1 MSKFLSE
8 TGLATLWANIKTLL
22 NTRLS
27 AFGQKGSPGGLAELD
42 DTGKVPASQLP
53 SYVDDVL
60 EYPAKASFPATGES
74 GKIYVSGSDNTSW
87 RWSGTAYVQ
96 IKGDLAL
103 GETASTAYRGDRG
116 KTAYEHSQAKHA
128 PTTVATTSAD
138 GLMAAADKQK
148 LDKLNTDMANV
159 GIQGILDLT
168 KPETVTAIQTM
179 YEGMA
184 DNSLKMCLIA
194 DSAGAFPSTTE
205 KYITMAAEVAAL
217 FGASRLGAN
226 VGDIAVI
233 VRFSPQ
239 IMPYPVCRVLPYNDS
254 KPPMDGFPGAI
265 GVMTPAD
272 KQKLD
277 SIQEGADRT
286 QYVLSNDDVVVGAVR
301 QHVGETN
308 ADFRQGMFYVG
319 RDAEPPVATISDDYY
334 AQYMQ
339 LDVETFA
346 QKVENRAGMY
356 RFYQEDAEPG
366 VWYLNQG
373 TQVNLAEFGLSNYN
387 ITYKTG
393 GFTIA
398 FQPAKPAR
406 WEIIS

>member
-1 MSKFLSE
+1 MAIEIISKLKPKNGGTF
-8 TGLATLWANIKTLL
+8 TLMDA
-22 NTRLS
+22 
-27 AFGQKGSPGGLAELD
+27 A
-42 DTGKVPASQLP
+42 
-53 SYVDDVL
+53 DV
-60 EYPAKASFPATGES
+60 
-74 GKIYVSGSDNTSW
+74 
-87 RWSGTAYVQ
+87 
-96 IKGDLAL
+96 
-103 GETASTAYRGDRG
+103 ETASGRRLQ
-116 KTAYEHSQAKHA
+116 EE
-128 PTTVATTSAD
+128 
-138 GLMAAADKQK
+138 
-148 LDKLNTDMANV
+148 LNDINKDMANV
-159 GIQGILDLT
+159 GIQGILNLT

-272 KQKLD
+272 KQKLN

-319 RDAEPPVATISDDYY
+319 RDAEPPVATIDDDYY
-334 AQYMQ
+334 AEYMQ
-339 LDVETFA
+339 IDVETFA
-346 QKVENRAGMY
+346 QKVGNAAGQY
-356 RFYQEDAEPG
+356 HFYQSTEPG
-366 VWYLNQG
+366 VWYMNQG
-373 TQVNLAEFGLSNYN
+373 TQVNPAEFGLSNYN
-387 ITYKTG
+387 ITYKPG
-393 GFTIA
+393 GFTIT

>member
-1 MSKFLSE
+1 MAIEIISKLKPKNGGTFPLMDAADVE
-8 TGLATLWANIKTLL
+8 T
-22 NTRLS
+22 
-27 AFGQKGSPGGLAELD
+27 
-42 DTGKVPASQLP
+42 
-53 SYVDDVL
+53 
-60 EYPAKASFPATGES
+60 ES
-74 GKIYVSGSDNTSW
+74 G
-87 RWSGTAYVQ
+87 RRLQ
-96 IKGDLAL
+96 
-103 GETASTAYRGDRG
+103 E
-116 KTAYEHSQAKHA
+116 E
-128 PTTVATTSAD
+128 
-138 GLMAAADKQK
+138 
-148 LDKLNTDMANV
+148 LNGINKDMANV
-159 GIQGILDLT
+159 GIQGILNLT
-168 KPETVTAIQTM
+168 KPETVATIQTM

-205 KYITMAAEVAAL
+205 KYITMATEVAAL
-217 FGASRLGAN
+217 FGANRLGAN

-272 KQKLD
+272 KQKLN

-319 RDAEPPVATISDDYY
+319 RDAEPPVATINDDYY
-334 AQYMQ
+334 AEYMQ
-339 LDVETFA
+339 IDVETFA
-346 QKVENRAGMY
+346 QKVGNVAGTY

-373 TQVNLAEFGLSNYN
+373 AQVNPAEFGLSNYN
-387 ITYKTG
+387 ITYKPG
-393 GFTIA
+393 GFTIT

-406 WEIIS
+406 WEIIR